1 MTSSPR
7 TYCWWNVVPEPISW
21 AQVLLPHSFIAHMIL
36 IVEYDFDLFV
46 MEIVRK
52 NWNNKHCIITI
63 FEAIGAISVLYICFY
78 GAKGKKLSTKWDWS
92 QRMKKVQEMAS
103 FSYPIFF
110 PPFFLLIL
118 LKSYYFFVYEWVIW
132 VIRFFF
138 FLFFF
143 SIILV
148 IL

>member
-1 MTSSPR
+1 
-7 TYCWWNVVPEPISW
+7 
-21 AQVLLPHSFIAHMIL
+21 MIL

-138 FLFFF
+138 FSFFF
-143 SIILV
+143 FHYFGNFVTMNYIISGFFYF
-148 IL
+148 ILLQLICPWW